1 MRSMTIGE
9 FATRSR
15 LSAKALRLYDQ
26 LGLLHPDHVDP
37 VNGYRIYGGG
47 AGRRRPTDRLA
58 APPPDAADDHRRG
71 RLGRAGGGSVD
82 RVGLLV
88 ARDSRDGE
96 ASAARGLPPGSPPR
110 RSTDRVRDR
119 DPLHPQRRRAV
130 RQPAPR
136 LRRDRP
142 VLRPSVARVRAGGAG
157 LAGIA
162 GAPYLARGV
171 GRGARAR
178 RGRTAAPGPH
188 RRPTDGVAG
197 DAGLRP
203 DHPVATATA
212 DRGPTCG
219 VMFRMRRPG
228 PADLAL
234 PT

>member
-96 ASAARGLPPGSPPR
+96 ASAARGLPPARLQGEAQTVYEIAT
-110 RSTDRVRDR
+110 RSIPSRDVLSVSR
-119 DPLHPQRRRAV
+119 HLHHDEIDQFLARAF
-130 RQPAPR
+130 
-136 LRRDRP
+136 
-142 VLRPSVARVRAGGAG
+142 ARVRAGGAG

-188 RRPTDGVAG
+188 RRPTDGLAG

-212 DRGPTCG
+212 DRGRTCG

>member
-1 MRSMTIGE
+1 M
-9 FATRSR
+9 
-15 LSAKALRLYDQ
+15 
-26 LGLLHPDHVDP
+26 
-37 VNGYRIYGGG
+37 NGYRIHGEEQVAG
-47 AGRRRPTDRLA
+47 AQLI
-58 APPPDAADDHRRG
+58 
-71 RLGRAGGGSVD
+71 
-82 RVGLLV
+82 GLLRRLQMPLTTIAEVVSAEPAAAVSIVSAYWSHETAEMAKRQQLV
-88 ARDSRDGE
+88 AYLRARLQGVAQTVYEIATRSIPSGDVLSVSRHLHHDE
-96 ASAARGLPPGSPPR
+96 IDQFLAR
-110 RSTDRVRDR
+110 
-119 DPLHPQRRRAV
+119 AF
-130 RQPAPR
+130 
-136 LRRDRP
+136 
-142 VLRPSVARVRAGGAG
+142 ARVRAGGAG

-188 RRPTDGVAG
+188 RRPTDGLAG

-212 DRGPTCG
+212 DRGRTCG